1 VEEAE
6 EGLTGNFSRLQQMEA
21 ERKAE
26 RTFHWAR
33 SDDHDPNGADAW
45 DREEGA
51 SSCRTT
57 SIQEIQREK
66 RAPQAPP
73 AKHVSSAPQSF
84 LRRTVTSGSMQ
95 VAQQGSNGEG
105 LKRTASAP
113 GPGDTREE
121 RASSENACDEECLP
135 ILPRS
140 LFPRPR
146 PTTTTQFRNNNV
158 ELNRLQQTRSP
169 QAFSRKASDS
179 THSIRTDMFPA
190 LTGPPPVLCTPR
202 VPQHSEQGDARLVC
216 LIVRVLCV
224 GTECVQHVACDPML
238 ATNLAGGEGAARHQK
253 SISSVCSPSILRVLG
268 QKERPASAMPDSRRQ
283 KLSSDTMDDWCKS
296 NFSATA
302 PCLSTAPLRQAPML
316 KTVRLIYPSERRSCS
331 RC

>member
-73 AKHVSSAPQSF
+73 AKHVSSAPQLF

-283 KLSSDTMDDWCKS
+283 KLSSCSPVTPWTTGA
-296 NFSATA
+296 NQT
-302 PCLSTAPLRQAPML
+302 LVRQPP
-316 KTVRLIYPSERRSCS
+316 V
-331 RC
+331 